1 MWCLKNGI
9 VYSYYGL
16 TENLYLNICQVRM
29 AKNNGWAEV
38 RPSQFGFQVIINHFT
53 GAPEIWDKFSTEH
66 RAVEETLLWNSG
78 LWGEGF
84 TLSAEG
90 LRLKS
95 KDDKSN

>member
-1 MWCLKNGI
+1 MWYLKNGI
-9 VYSYYGL
+9 GYSCRGL
-16 TENLYLNICQVRM
+16 TESLYLNTCQVKM

-38 RPSQFGFQVIINHFT
+38 RPSQFGFQVIINHFS
-53 GAPEIWDKFSTEH
+53 GAPEIWDSFSTEH

>member
-1 MWCLKNGI
+1 
-9 VYSYYGL
+9 
-16 TENLYLNICQVRM
+16 M

-38 RPSQFGFQVIINHFT
+38 RASQFGWQVIINHFK
-53 GAPEIWDKFSTEH
+53 GQPEIWDSFSTEDE
-66 RAVEETLLWNSG
+66 AIKETLLWNNG

-90 LRLKS
+90 LRLQD